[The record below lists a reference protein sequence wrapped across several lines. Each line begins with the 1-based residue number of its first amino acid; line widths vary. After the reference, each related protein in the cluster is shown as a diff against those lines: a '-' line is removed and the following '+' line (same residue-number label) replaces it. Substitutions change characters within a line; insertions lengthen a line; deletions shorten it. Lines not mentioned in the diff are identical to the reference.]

1 MFLFFDRQEKE
12 IQCIIYI
19 SGEQKRGG
27 EMFRG
32 RGKVKIISLAI
43 LVLINIIF
51 TSSAIMAEKDSIAEI
66 EDTLLDISEK
76 ERETLESLFI
86 QVQEI
91 EELEREREK
100 NILNI
105 KNMKAE
111 IEDLDALIQKET
123 INYENKLNLLKQ
135 ILQSYQRM
143 GPSSYIEIILEAE
156 NIRNLLRRINTL
168 RDLTKNTGEL
178 LDSIDQ
184 IKNKLMKEKSNLDEK
199 LNLLEEKENQLADI
213 IEKGRKKVQE
223 LEQHL
228 ASLEEDR
235 EYYQERLDAI
245 IKLMDELASLIKDIS
260 KEFANIIKEANLPE
274 ENVELRLTME
284 GMKGIIQEDA
294 FNSIVQNN
302 ENLPEMVFRFQQD
315 LVEVEFPQNNLVL
328 LGSFVIVDEQTIKY
342 QIEEGSFYGLV
353 LKKETIDQLFKDSDL
368 IFNLEPL
375 LWNNTIEDVKI
386 MEGYM
391 ELSVKV
397 KLF

>member
-1 MFLFFDRQEKE
+1 MYN
-12 IQCIIYI
+12 IYI
-19 SGEQKRGG
+19 RGNKKRGG

-32 RGKVKIISLAI
+32 RGKGKIIFLTI
-43 LVLINIIF
+43 LMLINIIF
-51 TSSAIMAEKDSIAEI
+51 TSSTIMAEKDSIVEI

-76 ERETLESLFI
+76 ERKTLESLFI
-86 QVQEI
+86 QTQEI
-91 EELEREREK
+91 EELERERER
-100 NILNI
+100 NILDI
-105 KNMKAE
+105 KNMKVE

-123 INYENKLNLLKQ
+123 INYEKRLNLLKQ
-135 ILQSYQRM
+135 ILRSYQRM
-143 GPSSYIEIILEAE
+143 GPGSYIEIILEAE
-156 NIRNLLRRINTL
+156 NVRNLLRRINTL

-199 LNLLEEKENQLADI
+199 LNLLEEKENQLVKI

-223 LEQHL
+223 LERHL
-228 ASLEEDR
+228 ASLEGDR
-235 EYYQERLDAI
+235 EYYQERLDGI
-245 IKLMDELASLIKDIS
+245 IKLMDELESLIKDIT
-260 KEFANIIKEANLPE
+260 KEFANIIKEGDLPE
-274 ENVELRLTME
+274 ENVKLRLTRE
-284 GMKGIIQEDA
+284 GMKGIIEEDA
-294 FNSIVQNN
+294 FNNIVQSN
-302 ENLPEMVFRFQQD
+302 ENLPEMIFHFQQD
-315 LVEVEFPQNNLVL
+315 LVKVEFPQNNLVL

-375 LWNNTIEDVKI
+375 LWKNTIEDVKI